1 MSMIKFEEYE
11 YYIKPG
17 YTDLRKGAVKLSV
30 IVQDEMELNP
40 FNKAVFM
47 FCSKNRKTIKA
58 ILWDGNGWLEIA
70 KRLDYRS
77 TFSWPKTEE
86 ASRSICLEDVKY
98 ILSGADIFRSFPRYS
113 PEIAG

>member
-1 MSMIKFEEYE
+1 MIKFEEYE

-17 YTDLRKGAVKLSV
+17 YTDLRKGAAKLSV
-30 IVQDEMELNP
+30 IVQEEMELNP
-40 FNKAVFM
+40 FTKAIFM
-47 FCSKNRKTIKA
+47 FCSKNKKTIKS
-58 ILWDGNGWLEIA
+58 ILWDGNGWFEIT

-86 ASRSICLEDVKY
+86 ASKSISLDDVRY
-98 ILSGADIFRSFPRYS
+98 ILKGADVFRIFPNYR

>member
-1 MSMIKFEEYE
+1 MIKFEEYE

-40 FNKAVFM
+40 FTKAVFM

-98 ILSGADIFRSFPRYS
+98 ILSGADIFRSFPRLS
-113 PEIAG
+113 TSLILFN